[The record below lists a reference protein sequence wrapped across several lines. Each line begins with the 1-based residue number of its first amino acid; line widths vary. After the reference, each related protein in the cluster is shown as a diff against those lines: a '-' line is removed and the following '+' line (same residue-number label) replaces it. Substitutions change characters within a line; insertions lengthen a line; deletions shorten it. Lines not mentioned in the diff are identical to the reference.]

1 MRVYFCLL
9 NSIPM
14 IHLFVSIPT
23 SYGYYHYCSVVLLDL
38 RNDDSPE
45 VLSLLGNLI
54 DEIVRYFSYPVILV
68 CLVFFFF
75 LYEIENCSILVCEEW
90 SCNLDGDCIES
101 VDDIIVNIS
110 DLKLLLVR
118 QPFLLCYSYQY
129 IAPTCRT

>member
-14 IHLFVSIPT
+14 IHLFVSIST

-54 DEIVRYFSYPVILV
+54 DEIVRYFSNPVILV
-68 CLVFFFF
+68 CLVVFFFF
-75 LYEIENCSILVCEEW
+75 LYIYKVVNCSILVCEEW
-90 SCNLDGDCIES
+90 SCNLDVDCIES

-118 QPFLLCYSYQY
+118 QPFLLC
-129 IAPTCRT
+129 

>member
-68 CLVFFFF
+68 CLVVFFFFF
-75 LYEIENCSILVCEEW
+75 LYMKLRIALSLSVKNGVVIWMWTALNQWMIL
-90 SCNLDGDCIES
+90 
-101 VDDIIVNIS
+101 
-110 DLKLLLVR
+110 
-118 QPFLLCYSYQY
+118 
-129 IAPTCRT
+129 

>member
-9 NSIPM
+9 TSIPM

-75 LYEIENCSILVCEEW
+75 YMKLRIALSLSVKNGVVIWMGTALNQWMIL
-90 SCNLDGDCIES
+90 
-101 VDDIIVNIS
+101 
-110 DLKLLLVR
+110 
-118 QPFLLCYSYQY
+118 
-129 IAPTCRT
+129 